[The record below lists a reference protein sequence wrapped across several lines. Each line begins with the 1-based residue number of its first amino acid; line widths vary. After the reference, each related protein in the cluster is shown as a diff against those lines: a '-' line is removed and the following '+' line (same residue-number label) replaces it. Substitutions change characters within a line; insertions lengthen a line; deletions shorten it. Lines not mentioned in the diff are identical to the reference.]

1 MRRAHADRT
10 FAPFESD
17 EWGAIMEI
25 RKHIV
30 AVALAA
36 GVVGALGACASQATV
51 DDDRARA
58 DSAELRAAAAGA
70 DASVVQGDRLAAYAD
85 AASAASDGTGASA
98 AQGERLARLA
108 DAMAAAE

>member
-10 FAPFESD
+10 FALFESD

-36 GVVGALGACASQATV
+36 GVLGALGACASQATV
-51 DDDRARA
+51 GDDRARA
-58 DSAELRAAAAGA
+58 DSAALRAAAAGG
-70 DASVVQGDRLAAYAD
+70 DAAVAQGDRLAAYA
-85 AASAASDGTGASA
+85 AALGGASSAAHI
-98 AQGERLARLA
+98 QGQRLASLA
-108 DAMAAAE
+108 DAMAAAD